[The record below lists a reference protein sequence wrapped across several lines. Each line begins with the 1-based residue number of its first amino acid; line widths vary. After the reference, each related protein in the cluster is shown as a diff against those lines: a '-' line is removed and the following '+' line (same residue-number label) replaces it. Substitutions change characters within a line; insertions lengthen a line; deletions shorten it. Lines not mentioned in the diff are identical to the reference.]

1 MHVVDALEDSLR
13 LAKQIGYRIRQEWLG
28 GSGGGGCEIRGQKC
42 LFLDLSL
49 GPDEQLDQVLD
60 TLKHDP
66 ALAEAEVPCKLRPL
80 LPNREQ
86 ATPGASRTHPT
97 TLLPNREQATH
108 GASRTHPTTL
118 APNPSLAST
127 ESTSSSPGTAA
138 AALRHFTTE
147 GRREQRKSA

>member
-28 GSGGGGCEIRGQKC
+28 GNGGGGCEIRGQKC

-66 ALAEAEVPCKLRPL
+66 ALADAKIPSKLHPL
-80 LPNREQ
+80 LPLTAHAPQ
-86 ATPGASRTHPT
+86 LTPNS
-97 TLLPNREQATH
+97 
-108 GASRTHPTTL
+108 
-118 APNPSLAST
+118 SLACD
-127 ESTSSSPGTAA
+127 ERTSSSPGTAETS
-138 AALRHFTTE
+138 LRHFTTQ
-147 GRREQRKSA
+147 GCRQPKKSA

>member
-13 LAKQIGYRIRQEWLG
+13 LATQMGYRIRQEWLG

-66 ALAEAEVPCKLRPL
+66 ALAEADVPPKLAPL
-80 LPNREQ
+80 LPTKPLSPR
-86 ATPGASRTHPT
+86 
-97 TLLPNREQATH
+97 
-108 GASRTHPTTL
+108 L

-147 GRREQRKSA
+147 GRREQKKSA

>member
-1 MHVVDALEDSLR
+1 MHVVDVLEDSLR

-66 ALAEAEVPCKLRPL
+66 ALAEIEIPPKLRPL
-80 LPNREQ
+80 FPDVLVSSKP
-86 ATPGASRTHPT
+86 S
-97 TLLPNREQATH
+97 
-108 GASRTHPTTL
+108 
-118 APNPSLAST
+118 PNPSLATS

-138 AALRHFTTE
+138 AALRPFTKLE
-147 GRREQRKSA
+147 PDDRRRSA

>member
-1 MHVVDALEDSLR
+1 MHVVDALDDSLR
-13 LAKQIGYRIRQEWLG
+13 LAKQIGYRIRQEWLE
-28 GSGGGGCEIRGQKC
+28 GSGGGGCEIRGQKY

-80 LPNREQ
+80 LRTTTHSPQ
-86 ATPGASRTHPT
+86 LTPD
-97 TLLPNREQATH
+97 
-108 GASRTHPTTL
+108 
-118 APNPSLAST
+118 PSLASS

>member
-66 ALAEAEVPCKLRPL
+66 ALAEAEVPSKLRP
-80 LPNREQ
+80 
-86 ATPGASRTHPT
+86 
-97 TLLPNREQATH
+97 LLPNREQATH

-118 APNPSLAST
+118 APNPSLAAT

>member
-60 TLKHDP
+60 TLKHDL
-66 ALAEAEVPCKLRPL
+66 ALADVEVPPNLRPL
-80 LPNREQ
+80 LPD
-86 ATPGASRTHPT
+86 ATVSAQ
-97 TLLPNREQATH
+97 LV
-108 GASRTHPTTL
+108 
-118 APNPSLAST
+118 PNPSLASG
-127 ESTSSSPGTAA
+127 ESTSSKPGTAA
-138 AALRHFTTE
+138 ATLRQFTTQ
-147 GRREQRKSA
+147 GRSEQRKTA

>member
-66 ALAEAEVPCKLRPL
+66 ALADAEVPSKLRPL
-80 LPNREQ
+80 L
-86 ATPGASRTHPT
+86 T
-97 TLLPNREQATH
+97 TKPLPPR
-108 GASRTHPTTL
+108 L

-127 ESTSSSPGTAA
+127 ESTSSSPGAAA